1 MDIGRI
7 QFQMSTP
14 TDGKKASNKKQVSV
28 AIADWLMPMLE
39 RAQQED
45 VGQPWV
51 LDVDTELQ
59 SQFRTLKEDA
69 FKATNNPKFLT
80 MTPHTLRHTAATLM
94 ARRGVSLWEVAGVLG
109 NSAAVVEKTYAHHCP
124 DHLRTAVNAWK
135 PTLKNP
141 EVEPLLD

>member
-1 MDIGRI
+1 M
-7 QFQMSTP
+7 
-14 TDGKKASNKKQVSV
+14 SV
-28 AIADWLMPMLE
+28 AIADWLLPVFV

-59 SQFRTLKEDA
+59 SQFRTLQKDA
-69 FKATNNPKFLT
+69 YAATGNDKFLR

-94 ARRGVSLWEVAGVLG
+94 ARKGVSLWEVAGVLG
-109 NSAAVVEKTYAHHCP
+109 NSVAVVEKTYAHHCP

-135 PTLKNP
+135 PTLKHP